1 MPSPSARRWPFR
13 LLAAVVFALVVFG
26 LVSLEQS
33 AQQKSRNDLATRFS
47 VRGATAASFVQSYTG
62 FVLGRETTLAE
73 QSLSG
78 PVVSDGAFRDFLQDF
93 DFGPAVLLDSAG
105 NALDVAP
112 AAPSLI
118 GTQIGSKYKHLSS
131 ALRGTAA
138 VSNIVPSVAQRVPI
152 VAFAAPFNTRY
163 GRRVVSGAFDLVT
176 QPMGLYMHHVLPYV
190 DSAVYLVDATGK
202 IIVGSTK
209 ATGSLAQVDPALSR
223 SLAHG
228 DSGIYKPK
236 SGVPTQFAV
245 APVTGTPWRLV
256 LVVSRSTLF
265 LPISASS
272 RVLPWAFL
280 SAFALAAGALL
291 VLFVRNREARA
302 FAARDARTDPLTG
315 IANRRAIQES
325 LARLIRD
332 RRRHD
337 PELGVLMI
345 DVDHFKAVNDSYG
358 HDGGDIVLR
367 DVVKRIAACLRT
379 EDQVGR
385 WGGEEFIVL
394 LPATDIAGTMV
405 VAERIRAAVAGGAIT
420 LKKGSA
426 EVTVSIGGAVTTS
439 THDVDTVVTDADIA
453 LYRAKQEGRDRWVV
467 PTDASRT
474 ILGMPIR
481 SN

>member
-1 MPSPSARRWPFR
+1 M
-13 LLAAVVFALVVFG
+13 FALVVFG

-78 PVVSDGAFRDFLQDF
+78 PVVSDGTFRDFLQDF

-105 NALDVAP
+105 NTLDVAP

-131 ALRGTAA
+131 AFRGTAA

-152 VAFAAPFNTRY
+152 VTFAAPFNTRY

-236 SGVPTQFAV
+236 SGVPTQFAGRARDRHSV
-245 APVTGTPWRLV
+245 AIGARRVALDAVLADQREQPRAPVGVPEPR
-256 LVVSRSTLF
+256 SR
-265 LPISASS
+265 
-272 RVLPWAFL
+272 W
-280 SAFALAAGALL
+280 
-291 VLFVRNREARA
+291 
-302 FAARDARTDPLTG
+302 
-315 IANRRAIQES
+315 RRARCWCCS
-325 LARLIRD
+325 CAT
-332 RRRHD
+332 
-337 PELGVLMI
+337 
-345 DVDHFKAVNDSYG
+345 
-358 HDGGDIVLR
+358 
-367 DVVKRIAACLRT
+367 VKRVHSRHT
-379 EDQVGR
+379 
-385 WGGEEFIVL
+385 
-394 LPATDIAGTMV
+394 T
-405 VAERIRAAVAGGAIT
+405 RA
-420 LKKGSA
+420 
-426 EVTVSIGGAVTTS
+426 
-439 THDVDTVVTDADIA
+439 
-453 LYRAKQEGRDRWVV
+453 
-467 PTDASRT
+467 
-474 ILGMPIR
+474 PIR
-481 SN
+481 